1 MYNYPY
7 PAFKVLL
14 EKNGR
19 QTAILFIK
27 IERHEKEDIKG
38 GIHTPKVCLNLG
50 REFS

>member
-1 MYNYPY
+1 MYNISNL
-7 PAFKVLL
+7 AFRVLL

-19 QTAILFIK
+19 QTAILYIK

-50 REFS
+50 R